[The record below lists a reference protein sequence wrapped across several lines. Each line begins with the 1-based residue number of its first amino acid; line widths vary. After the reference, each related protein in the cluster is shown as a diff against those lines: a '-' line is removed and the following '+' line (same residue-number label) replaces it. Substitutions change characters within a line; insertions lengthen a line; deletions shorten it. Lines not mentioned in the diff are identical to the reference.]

1 MNIVIY
7 KKKGHQQNYIMQLN
21 PKKLIL
27 TVCLGAAFGLTGL
40 TGCQSH
46 GDRTAGRY
54 IDDRMVARHVKSEL
68 ANAPVYKFPDVK
80 VITYD
85 GIVQLSGFV
94 DTVDQKNKASEIAQR
109 TDGVRQVI
117 NSLVLKPQ
125 PSQARSPNVINN
137 ENRVTPTGSTTG
149 RRFDATT
156 APPSNWNS
164 NNLNNQNN
172 LYNTNAP
179 ATQP

>member
-1 MNIVIY
+1 
-7 KKKGHQQNYIMQLN
+7 MQLN
-21 PKKLIL
+21 PKKLLL
-27 TVCLGAAFGLTGL
+27 TVCLGAAVGLTGL
-40 TGCQSH
+40 TGCQTR

-54 IDDRMVARHVKSEL
+54 IDDRMVSRHVKSDL
-68 ANAPVYKFPDVK
+68 AAAPVYKFPDVR

-94 DTVDQKNKASEIAQR
+94 DSVDQKNKASEIAQR

-125 PSQARSPNVINN
+125 PSQARTPNVINN
-137 ENRVTPTGSTTG
+137 DNRVTPTGSTTG

-156 APPSNWNS
+156 TPSSSWNS
-164 NNLNNQNN
+164 NNVNNQNYS
-172 LYNTNAP
+172 YNTNAP